1 MIARNALQT
10 ASAPGTIDPEKVQHF
25 LPSRIDRFDDG
36 RRDERRAIVVQGGGG
51 GGAHSFRFF
60 TTLFK
65 RRQKTGL
72 NEREREKE
80 REKKVKNE
88 RVNELFYVE
97 VFGLIFMKKSTH
109 FLSEEEQ
116 MRTGF
121 ERLFRRIR
129 DHILITFVL
138 LFTCSHWNWR
148 CHWRCHDDSDW
159 RCWNDSH
166 FNPRVNLKK
175 S

>member
-10 ASAPGTIDPEKVQHF
+10 ASAQGTIDPEKVQHF

-36 RRDERRAIVVQGGGG
+36 RRDERRAIVVVQGGGG

-60 TTLFK
+60 TTLFQ

-88 RVNELFYVE
+88 RVNELFYLPTSKFSV
-97 VFGLIFMKKSTH
+97 
-109 FLSEEEQ
+109 
-116 MRTGF
+116 
-121 ERLFRRIR
+121 
-129 DHILITFVL
+129 
-138 LFTCSHWNWR
+138 
-148 CHWRCHDDSDW
+148 
-159 RCWNDSH
+159 
-166 FNPRVNLKK
+166 
-175 S
+175 

>member
-1 MIARNALQT
+1 M
-10 ASAPGTIDPEKVQHF
+10 
-25 LPSRIDRFDDG
+25 
-36 RRDERRAIVVQGGGG
+36 
-51 GGAHSFRFF
+51 
-60 TTLFK
+60 
-65 RRQKTGL
+65 

-121 ERLFRRIR
+121 DERARRAR
-129 DHILITFVL
+129 QAYACFGAYAT
-138 LFTCSHWNWR
+138 TYS
-148 CHWRCHDDSDW
+148 
-159 RCWNDSH
+159 
-166 FNPRVNLKK
+166 
-175 S
+175 